1 MNNLIFQYQKTAQ
14 EGDLVE
20 LTSMRRGFFIL
31 RLEKGKVL
39 QTHRGVVSHDD
50 LIGKEWGS
58 EIKSH
63 LDKPFFL
70 YPVTLSSM
78 LKNTKRNT
86 QILYPKDIGY
96 ILITMGIGPGSRV
109 IEAGTGSG
117 GLTQALAYYVGDS
130 GHVYSYDSKPQ
141 MLDLARKNLT
151 LLGLA
156 DRVDFKNR
164 DIIEGFDETT
174 IDALFL
180 DVPTPQDYM
189 QQVKKALRPGGS
201 FGCILPTSN
210 QVIKL
215 LSALRRNDFSF
226 VDVCEIL
233 LRFYKPEEDRFRPTD
248 RMVAHTGFL
257 IFARSISKNAS
268 MGNNTETSISESGEI
283 FDETNLSEEMN
294 E

>member
-1 MNNLIFQYQKTAQ
+1 MNNLIFQYQDTAQ

-117 GLTQALAYYVGDS
+117 GLTQALAYYVGDN
-130 GHVYSYDSKPQ
+130 GHVYSYDSKSQ

-151 LLGLA
+151 LLGLT

-226 VDVCEIL
+226 VDVCEII

-257 IFARSISKNAS
+257 IFARSISKQG
-268 MGNNTETSISESGEI
+268 MVENNSVIPNPEI
-283 FDETNLSEEMN
+283 DEITDETDLSI
-294 E
+294 

>member
-1 MNNLIFQYQKTAQ
+1 
-14 EGDLVE
+14 
-20 LTSMRRGFFIL
+20 
-31 RLEKGKVL
+31 
-39 QTHRGVVSHDD
+39 
-50 LIGKEWGS
+50 
-58 EIKSH
+58 
-63 LDKPFFL
+63 
-70 YPVTLSSM
+70 
-78 LKNTKRNT
+78 
-86 QILYPKDIGY
+86 
-96 ILITMGIGPGSRV
+96 
-109 IEAGTGSG
+109 
-117 GLTQALAYYVGDS
+117 
-130 GHVYSYDSKPQ
+130 
-141 MLDLARKNLT
+141 
-151 LLGLA
+151 LA

-268 MGNNTETSISESGEI
+268 MGNNTEASISESGEI
-283 FDETNLSEEMN
+283 SDETNLSEEMN
-294 E
+294 D

>member
-1 MNNLIFQYQKTAQ
+1 LIFQYQETAQ

-39 QTHRGVVSHDD
+39 QTHRGVISHDD

-58 EIKSH
+58 KIMSH

-96 ILITMGIGPGSRV
+96 ILITLGIGPGSRV

-117 GLTQALAYYVGDS
+117 GLTQALAYYVGDT
-130 GHVYSYDSKPQ
+130 GHVYSYESRPQ
-141 MLDLARKNLT
+141 MLDLARKNLS
-151 LLGLA
+151 LLELTN
-156 DRVDFKNR
+156 RVDFKLR
-164 DIIEGFDETT
+164 DIIEGFDETS

-180 DVPTPQDYM
+180 DVPTPQDYI
-189 QQVKKALRPGGS
+189 QQAKTALRPGGS
-201 FGCILPTSN
+201 FGCILPTAN

-226 VDVCEIL
+226 IDVCEII

-248 RMVAHTGFL
+248 RMVAHTGYL
-257 IFARSISKNAS
+257 IFARSIKVKEVAEND
-268 MGNNTETSISESGEI
+268 TTPSISES
-283 FDETNLSEEMN
+283 N
-294 E
+294 EK

>member
-1 MNNLIFQYQKTAQ
+1 MIFQYQETAQ

-39 QTHRGVVSHDD
+39 QTHRGVISHDD

-58 EIKSH
+58 KIMSH

-96 ILITMGIGPGSRV
+96 ILITLGIGPGSRV

-117 GLTQALAYYVGDS
+117 GLTQALAYYVGDT
-130 GHVYSYDSKPQ
+130 GHVYSYESRPQ
-141 MLDLARKNLT
+141 MLDLARKNLS
-151 LLGLA
+151 LLELT
-156 DRVDFKNR
+156 DRVDFKLR
-164 DIIEGFDETT
+164 DIIEGFDETS

-180 DVPTPQDYM
+180 DMPTPQDYI
-189 QQVKKALRPGGS
+189 QQAKTALRPGGS
-201 FGCILPTSN
+201 FGCILPTAN

-226 VDVCEIL
+226 IDVCEII

-248 RMVAHTGFL
+248 RMVAHTGYL
-257 IFARSISKNAS
+257 IFARSIKVKEIAEND
-268 MGNNTETSISESGEI
+268 TTPSISES
-283 FDETNLSEEMN
+283 N
-294 E
+294 EK